1 MKKKILLSMTLLAA
15 MAAGSAAPTSH
26 AAEIVAFRNIT
37 GECYNVYTG
46 QGAGCLRQALKQ
58 LGAILGNNA
67 NFCITVDKPGNN
79 PSTNN
84 PSLNNPSTNKPD
96 TCPTTTAVPTTAT
109 PKPAA
114 TSKPTFTPK
123 PAATSKPTATPKPA
137 ATEKPNKPETDTT
150 VPDTS
155 TLSYAEQVVKLVNAE
170 RAKVGLSA
178 LTMQT
183 NITAAANV
191 RAKEIKQSFSH
202 TRPNGSS
209 FSSVLNEQGAAFR
222 SSGENIAWGQKT
234 PEQVMQ
240 GWMNSNG
247 HRANIL
253 NKNFN
258 NIGVGYYQDEKG
270 VNYWVQLFTN

>member
-1 MKKKILLSMTLLAA
+1 MKKKILLSMTLLTV

-26 AAEIVAFRNIT
+26 AAEAGGFRNIT
-37 GECYNVYTG
+37 GKCYNVYTG

-58 LGAILGNNA
+58 LGVILGNNA
-67 NFCITVDKPGNN
+67 NLCTTVNKPGTNN
-79 PSTNN
+79 PST
-84 PSLNNPSTNKPD
+84 SKPD
-96 TCPTTTAVPTTAT
+96 TCKPDAS
-109 PKPAA
+109 PAA
-114 TSKPTFTPK
+114 TP
-123 PAATSKPTATPKPA
+123 KPTATPKPA
-137 ATEKPNKPETDTT
+137 ATPKPVSTPNPTATPKPAATETPGKPETDTV

-155 TLSYAEQVVKLVNAE
+155 TLSYAEQVVKLVNVE
-170 RAKVGLSA
+170 RAKAGLSA
-178 LTMQT
+178 LTMET
-183 NITAAANV
+183 DITAAANV

-209 FSSVLNEQGAAFR
+209 FSSALREQGVTFR

-240 GWMNSNG
+240 GWMNSDG

-258 NIGVGYYQDEKG
+258 KIGVGYYQDEKG
-270 VNYWVQLFTN
+270 VNHWVQLFTN

>member
-1 MKKKILLSMTLLAA
+1 MKKKILLSMTLLTV

-26 AAEIVAFRNIT
+26 AAEAGAFRNIT
-37 GECYNVYTG
+37 GKCYNVYTG
-46 QGAGCLRQALKQ
+46 QVAGCLRQALKQ
-58 LGAILGNNA
+58 LGVILGNNA
-67 NFCITVDKPGNN
+67 NLCTTVNKPG
-79 PSTNN
+79 TNN
-84 PSLNNPSTNKPD
+84 PGTGKPD
-96 TCPTTTAVPTTAT
+96 ICKPVASPTAT
-109 PKPAA
+109 
-114 TSKPTFTPK
+114 SNPTVTP
-123 PAATSKPTATPKPA
+123 KPTATPKPVA
-137 ATEKPNKPETDTT
+137 TPKPTATPEPTATETPDKPETDTV

-170 RAKVGLSA
+170 RAKAGLSV

-209 FSSVLNEQGAAFR
+209 FSSALKEQGVAFR

-240 GWMNSNG
+240 GWMNSDG

-258 NIGVGYYQDEKG
+258 KIGVGYYQDEKG
-270 VNYWVQLFTN
+270 INHWVQLFTN